1 MMMMIMDNGG
11 HNDMNDGAWGLPGS
25 GGGQLA
31 MQMQIGNNF
40 DDHVY
45 RGVGATMEMTMRMI
59 KGQWGGDGRRFKCAV
74 LYNI

>member
-1 MMMMIMDNGG
+1 MMIMDNGG

-31 MQMQIGNNF
+31 MQMWSLGNNF

-45 RGVGATMEMTMRMI
+45 QGWCNHENNNEDDNKDNAL
-59 KGQWGGDGRRFKCAV
+59 QLNF
-74 LYNI
+74 

>member
-31 MQMQIGNNF
+31 MQM
-40 DDHVY
+40 
-45 RGVGATMEMTMRMI
+45 
-59 KGQWGGDGRRFKCAV
+59 
-74 LYNI
+74 